1 VRGALLAALCVCAF
15 TAGAAPAKFVI
26 EAEIAPKSVYVGAET
41 VLRQRLLRVPPSAA
55 YGVLRAPDLRDI
67 AEVWPV
73 EQVRWSEARRDDAL
87 WQVHERA
94 YVVVP
99 LRPGRL
105 VVPGAELEGPLR
117 RAHAAGLALGATR
130 GPRLALEVRERP
142 PNAGEPW
149 LPARRVLL
157 EESWSRDPA
166 SLSVGTPVTRT
177 VVLLAHG
184 IPAQRLPQL
193 EMPAYPALRVH
204 HDRAELATEYS
215 ADGTTGRVVQRI
227 VLVPLDEGEVAL
239 PALSVSWW
247 DVQADAA
254 RVATLPARTL
264 VLRPAPAAAPLAA
277 VKDVSPQNLL
287 RTAAA
292 ALAVALAAWLWW
304 HALSYEWSE
313 AYRQLRAACRRSD
326 ARAARDALLQWHRL
340 VSRATA
346 PSLVRSVGAGWDA
359 SARAQLGALD
369 AALYGR
375 RAWDGKEFWRR
386 VRPWLRKAASQR
398 VAPAARQ
405 APFFRLQAA
414 DPTGD
419 DAIARQ

>member
-1 VRGALLAALCVCAF
+1 MRAALLAVLCAYALV
-15 TAGAAPAKFVI
+15 AGAAPAKFVI
-26 EAEIAPKSVYVGAET
+26 EAEIAPRSVYVGAEA
-41 VLRQRLLRVPPSAA
+41 VLRLRLLRVPSSAA
-55 YGVLRAPDLRDI
+55 FGVLRAPDLREV

-73 EQVRWSEARRDDAL
+73 EQIRWSEARRGDAL

-94 YVVVP
+94 FVVVP
-99 LRPGRL
+99 RRPGRL
-105 VVPGAELEGPLR
+105 VVPGADLEGPLR
-117 RAHAAGLALGATR
+117 QAQAAGLALGATR

-142 PNAGEPW
+142 PNASEPW

-157 EESWSRDPA
+157 EESWSREPTA
-166 SLSVGTPVTRT
+166 LSVGTPVTRT
-177 VVLLAHG
+177 MVLRADG

-193 EMPAYPALRVH
+193 AMPAYPALRVH

-227 VLVPLDEGEVAL
+227 VLVPLDEGEVVL

-254 RVATLPARTL
+254 RVATLPGRTL

-277 VKDVSPQNLL
+277 AEDVSPQNLL

-292 ALAVALAAWLWW
+292 VLAVVLAAWLWW
-304 HALSYEWSE
+304 HALTKERRE
-313 AYRQLRAACRRSD
+313 ARRQLRAACRRND
-326 ARAARDALLQWHRL
+326 APAARDALLQWRRV
-340 VSRATA
+340 VSRDAA
-346 PSLVRSVGAGWDA
+346 PSLVRSVGAEWDA
-359 SARAQLGALD
+359 GARAQLGALD

-386 VRPWLRKAASQR
+386 VRPWLRKP
-398 VAPAARQ
+398 VPPAARGS
-405 APFFRLQAA
+405 ALPAFFRLQATDA
-414 DPTGD
+414 TAD

>member
-1 VRGALLAALCVCAF
+1 MRAALLAVLGAYALV
-15 TAGAAPAKFVI
+15 AGAAPVKFVI
-26 EAEIAPKSVYVGAET
+26 EAEIAPKSVYVGAEA

-55 YGVLRAPDLRDI
+55 LGVLRAPDLREVAD
-67 AEVWPV
+67 VWPV

-99 LRPGRL
+99 RRSGRL

-142 PNAGEPW
+142 PDASEPW

-166 SLSVGTPVTRT
+166 ALAVGTPVTRT
-177 VVLLAHG
+177 IVLLVHG

-204 HDRAELATEYS
+204 HDRPELATEYS

-254 RVATLPARTL
+254 RIATLPARPL
-264 VLRPAPAAAPLAA
+264 VLRRAPAAAPPA
-277 VKDVSPQNLL
+277 VAEEVSPQNLL

-292 ALAVALAAWLWW
+292 ALAVVLAAWLWW
-304 HALSYEWSE
+304 HALTYEWSE
-313 AYRQLRAACRRSD
+313 AYRQLRAACRRND
-326 ARAARDALLQWHRL
+326 ARAARDALLHWQRV
-340 VSRATA
+340 VSRDAA
-346 PSLVRSVGAGWDA
+346 PSLVQGVGAGWGAD
-359 SARAQLGALD
+359 ARAQLAALD

-375 RAWDGKEFWRR
+375 RAWDGREFWRR
-386 VRPWLRKAASQR
+386 VRPWLRKAAPR
-398 VAPAARQ
+398 RAAPAPPLP
-405 APFFRLQAA
+405 PFFRLQPPATA
-414 DPTGD
+414 DRG
-419 DAIARQ
+419 IARQ